1 VNWMGSGWVAEEVRA
16 AHCAAMST
24 NRPGYRGCTNTH
36 AVEEPGVNRAAHAAG
51 VLESEDAAGVA
62 VVAVGGQG
70 PFGAEGGNAS
80 VLELA
85 SQANTVVIATS
96 G

>member
-16 AHCAAMST
+16 AHCATMST
-24 NRPGYRGCTNTH
+24 NHAGYRGCTNTQ

-70 PFGAEGGNAS
+70 PWAFWG
-80 VLELA
+80 
-85 SQANTVVIATS
+85 
-96 G
+96 